1 MTHTTAQDN
10 TGLLGTS
17 AVERASELEAVV
29 GRNIDVLY
37 LRHDDYSNRKLV
49 CK

>member
-17 AVERASELEAVV
+17 AVECTSELDAIV
-29 GRNIDVLY
+29 GRNVDVLD
-37 LRHDDYSNRKLV
+37 L
-49 CK
+49 